1 MHQQQTKKIRALIGS
16 RVFIAYLLVASFYVY
31 NKNFL
36 IVENSQFLSWFAAF
50 IFLLTIVYL
59 LLLRKLT
66 RGYFVFAY
74 IQILVDIALIM
85 LFILITGGIES
96 WFSFMLLVNVIGA
109 GITLGRRPILSIA
122 AISALTYGSVI
133 VMQFYGI
140 IGIHFSKVLNAK
152 DFFYNIFANIMA
164 MFLVAFLG
172 RHLLLNLE
180 KTSRTLEKRESDFRD
195 LYAFHLEVIENIP
208 GGLSYADTAGNIMLF
223 NRPAE
228 QITGLKKTQAI
239 EKTIWDV
246 FEFIPAPIK
255 TGRLRG
261 CITIAG
267 DEKIIELKIS
277 KHRNDIGEVMGY
289 VITFEDHTKLV
300 EMEREVKEK
309 EKLAAIGEMAANI
322 AHEIRNPLSAIRSS
336 VEMLKEGSLDE
347 TKRKRIMDI
356 AIVEM
361 DRMNKIITDFLT
373 YSSPRPPDF
382 KTILLSRT
390 LGETIEM
397 LRALAS
403 TNSNVTIKT
412 NIAAEVYIDADD
424 NKLRQVFWNLGLNAI
439 QACQDNGEISVE
451 VKQLPEFVTIRFKDN
466 GAGIEPNILKKIFYP
481 FFTTKQGGGGLGLAM
496 VYRIVHEHSGRI
508 NVMSTVGN
516 GSVFEVFLPYDRHKQ

>member
-36 IVENSQFLSWFAAF
+36 IVENSRFLSYFAAF

-59 LLLRKLT
+59 LLLKKLT

-172 RHLLLNLE
+172 RHLLMNLE
-180 KTSRTLEKRESDFRD
+180 KTSKTLEKRESDFRD

-255 TGRLRG
+255 TGRLSG
-261 CITIAG
+261 CITIAS

-289 VITFEDHTKLV
+289 VITFEDHTKLA
-300 EMEREVKEK
+300 EMEREMKEK

-373 YSSPRPPDF
+373 YSSPRPPEF

-403 TNSNVTIKT
+403 TNSNVTINT
-412 NIAAEVYIDADD
+412 NIAHEVYIDADD

-451 VKQLPEFVTIRFKDN
+451 VKQLPEFVTIIFKDN
-466 GAGIEPNILKKIFYP
+466 GAGIEPNMLKKIFYP
-481 FFTTKQGGGGLGLAM
+481 FFTTKRGGGGLGLAM

-508 NVMSTVGN
+508 NVMSTVGK